1 MNSLKTP
8 ANPVDQN
15 SDQLFRRNAS
25 AVALVEFFW
34 GLGFPVIIESTFLQV
49 FLKNFGAGDFLIGL
63 VPAILMTGISL
74 FPLFSSYLTR
84 NHERKRP
91 FVLWLHVV
99 SSAAILAFG
108 AFLLLVRDPT
118 LVIAGFFIAYIIF
131 SACLGL
137 TFPVWLNFL
146 VKIFPPGRSL
156 QGLAIMYTAQ
166 NIAKII
172 ASLFI
177 IKVVA
182 AYAFSL
188 ASAAWI
194 FLTAGLLF
202 LAGSFCFLFNR
213 ELPAAEPLPPSG
225 GSFLQHT
232 WSGVTEIVRN
242 KNLLKYL
249 AGDLDNY
256 IVLTVLSFYA
266 NYATQYFGISD
277 HNAAGLF
284 ACLIYLGAILAN
296 ITLGTLNLL
305 SFKQKFLSTKI
316 VTLIVLVVLVAAPGL
331 TGFLLASLLM
341 GFCRGARGI
350 IYSPAVKM
358 FSDRSDATSYFAI
371 VPLLTLVFGS
381 GYPLFFGHM
390 LERLNSLGAFAYQ
403 IMFGV
408 SGLCVAAFLVIGAFV
423 EFSPSAPTLQ
433 PGPLPGSS
441 PHRPQNGRNAP
452 P

>member
-1 MNSLKTP
+1 M
-8 ANPVDQN
+8 DQN
-15 SDQLFRRNAS
+15 SDQLFRRNAT

-34 GLGFPVIIESTFLQV
+34 GLGFPVLIESTFLQI

-91 FVLWLHVV
+91 LVIWLHVV
-99 SSAAILAFG
+99 SSVAILAFG
-108 AFLLLVRDPT
+108 AFLLFVRDQT
-118 LVIAGFFIAYIIF
+118 LVLTGFFIAYMIF

-177 IKVVA
+177 IKVVE

-202 LAGSFCFLFNR
+202 LAGSFCFLLNR
-213 ELPAAEPLPPSG
+213 ELPAAEPLLPSG

-232 WSGVTEIVRN
+232 WRGVTEIVRN

-256 IVLTVLSFYA
+256 IVLTILSFYA

-284 ACLIYLGAILAN
+284 VCLINLGAILAN
-296 ITLGTLNLL
+296 VTLGTMNLL

-316 VTLIVLVVLVAAPGL
+316 GTLIVLIVLIAAPSL
-331 TGFLLASLLM
+331 PGFLLASLLM
-341 GFCRGARGI
+341 GFCRGTRSI

-358 FSDRSDATSYFAI
+358 FSDRPDATSYFAI

-390 LERLNSLGAFAYQ
+390 LERLNSLGAVAYQ

-408 SGLCVAAFLVIGAFV
+408 SGLCVVAFFVIGSFV
-423 EFSPSAPTLQ
+423 EFSPSK
-433 PGPLPGSS
+433 G
-441 PHRPQNGRNAP
+441 NAE
-452 P
+452 

>member
-1 MNSLKTP
+1 
-8 ANPVDQN
+8 VEQN
-15 SDQLFRRNAS
+15 SDQLFRRNAF

-34 GLGFPVIIESTFLQV
+34 GLGFPVLIESTFLQI
-49 FLKNFGAGDFLIGL
+49 FLKNFGAGDFLVGL

-84 NHERKRP
+84 NQERKRP
-91 FVLWLHVV
+91 PVLWLHVV
-99 SSAAILAFG
+99 SSVAILALG
-108 AFLLLVRDPT
+108 AFLLFVRDRT
-118 LVIAGFFIAYIIF
+118 LVLSAFFVAYMIF

-146 VKIFPPGRSL
+146 VKIFPPTRSV

-166 NIAKII
+166 NISKII

-177 IKVVA
+177 IEVVE

-202 LAGSFCFLFNR
+202 LAGSFCFLLNR
-213 ELPAAEPLPPSG
+213 ELPAAGPPLPSE
-225 GSFLQHT
+225 GSFFQHT
-232 WSGVTEIVRN
+232 WSGVMEIVRN

-256 IVLTVLSFYA
+256 IVLATLSFYA

-277 HNAAGLF
+277 HSAAGLF

-296 ITLGTLNLL
+296 ITLGSLNLL

-316 VTLIVLVVLVAAPGL
+316 VTLIVLIVLIAAPSL

-341 GFCRGARGI
+341 GFCRGTRSI

-358 FSDRSDATSYFAI
+358 FSNRPDATGYFAI

-390 LERLNSLGAFAYQ
+390 LERLNHLGAGAYQ
-403 IMFGV
+403 IMFGI

-423 EFSPSAPTLQ
+423 EFSPSK
-433 PGPLPGSS
+433 GK
-441 PHRPQNGRNAP
+441 
-452 P
+452 